1 MITDGL
7 TIVII
12 SILFYINFDFILFS
26 FIVVKTYNINII
38 IRVFLKGD
46 LLWVLVIQGNY
57 LVERVY

>member
-1 MITDGL
+1 MITCGL

-26 FIVVKTYNINII
+26 FIVVETYNINII

>member
-1 MITDGL
+1 MITYGL

>member
-1 MITDGL
+1 MITCGL

-57 LVERVY
+57 LVESVY

>member
-12 SILFYINFDFILFS
+12 SILFYINFGFILFS

-38 IRVFLKGD
+38 MRIFLKGD
-46 LLWVLVIQGNY
+46 ILWMLIIQGNY

>member
-1 MITDGL
+1 MITCGL